1 MPPPANPLS
10 KEDLTAK
17 VKEFPVNYGAS
28 IVGITTLETLAGGP
42 PSTDLTYV
50 LEGARSAV
58 TFVVPLD
65 EGKTCDY
72 LGKVDRAGHQKD
84 YTRTSI
90 IADGIAAQ
98 LASFMRQFG
107 HETIAVMQNLVFRND
122 KPGDLKKRIPNIS
135 HRYLAV
141 RGGVGWFGFSGNVL
155 TPDHGPNVILVSV
168 VTAAELIPTDPLPP
182 EDNYCD
188 DCQACNSSCP
198 SGFFRYGK
206 TDKVTV
212 TMGGVDFAYTQRS
225 SYDRCSYVCSGQTGL
240 HASGKWSTW
249 SPARFPIPKNDE
261 DLAPVRREAFAAWS
275 ERPELPGGGMQSP
288 ITYGKTQRDVPLTCG
303 NCMHVCHPDPEER
316 KRRTELLRNGGV
328 IVQLDDGSL
337 EAVSPE
343 EAKGQIAAMEPERR
357 TLYETPHPEDFDLKR
372 YFGLWHHSQYDKE
385 KGESARL

>member
-288 ITYGKTQRDVPLTCG
+288 ITYGKIQRDVTLTCG

>member
-155 TPDHGPNVILVSV
+155 TPDHGANVILVSV

-288 ITYGKTQRDVPLTCG
+288 ITYGKIQRDVTLTCG

-316 KRRTELLRNGGV
+316 KRRTELLHNGGV

>member
-1 MPPPANPLS
+1 
-10 KEDLTAK
+10 
-17 VKEFPVNYGAS
+17 
-28 IVGITTLETLAGGP
+28 
-42 PSTDLTYV
+42 
-50 LEGARSAV
+50 
-58 TFVVPLD
+58 
-65 EGKTCDY
+65 
-72 LGKVDRAGHQKD
+72 
-84 YTRTSI
+84 
-90 IADGIAAQ
+90 
-98 LASFMRQFG
+98 MRQFG

-212 TMGGVDFAYTQRS
+212 TMGGVDFTYTQRS

-288 ITYGKTQRDVPLTCG
+288 ITYGKIQRDVTLTCG

-337 EAVSPE
+337 KAVSPE
-343 EAKGQIAAMEPERR
+343 EAKEQIAAMEPERR
-357 TLYETPHPEDFDLKR
+357 TLYETPHPEDFDLKQ
-372 YFGLWHHSQYDKE
+372 YFGLRHHSQYDKE
-385 KGESARL
+385 KGESAGL